1 MFIYISYI
9 PNSLAHIYIYLP
21 FYIKLILIPNV
32 PESDTCS
39 RHNSFSR
46 NVVEPFGIIRIYG

>member
-9 PNSLAHIYIYLP
+9 PNSLAHIYIYYL
-21 FYIKLILIPNV
+21 FTSNMILIPNV

-39 RHNSFSR
+39 HHKSFSR
-46 NVVEPFGIIRIYG
+46 NTR